1 MPRRGRV
8 VKRQVQPDA
17 KYANPMI
24 AKLINRV
31 MQCGKKRTAE
41 GIIYDALQIVENQVK
56 SNPVDVLQQA
66 ITNITPL
73 LQVKPRRVAGATYQ
87 VPIEISSLRGS
98 SLAMRWLVNSARQRQ
113 GKSMAEKMAAEILD
127 ASRGQ
132 GAAIKKRED
141 LHKMAQANRAF
152 VHFRW

>member
-1 MPRRGRV
+1 
-8 VKRQVQPDA
+8 
-17 KYANPMI
+17 MI